1 MASSP
6 GLCCAGQGLA
16 VGASADFHDHEDFS
30 TVYSIKVFAIM
41 KISLLSSD

>member
-1 MASSP
+1 VLRGVAAGAAS
-6 GLCCAGQGLA
+6 A

-30 TVYSIKVFAIM
+30 TLYSIKVFAIM